1 MLCERNKTCG
11 REGSASA
18 SPGPRPWFYRCV
30 NRICVAFTHVPGDL
44 ERKTHHLFFF
54 WSPMLPAP
62 APAGPSSL
70 PPGARMGTRT
80 GGSVSPGSW
89 DGCEQVPGTCI
100 SPPAASR
107 ASSFLSCPPS
117 EGSSIRRAQRAARG
131 GHRPPGTPRPSEL
144 PGLPLTPLGAGVRT
158 GPPPNPGVIPE
169 SGSRAGGR

>member
-1 MLCERNKTCG
+1 MLCERNGTCG
-11 REGSASA
+11 REGGAST

-54 WSPMLPAP
+54 GPLCFQPRLLLVPPASRRVP
-62 APAGPSSL
+62 GWGPEQGAQC
-70 PPGARMGTRT
+70 PPGAGM
-80 GGSVSPGSW
+80 
-89 DGCEQVPGTCI
+89 
-100 SPPAASR
+100 AASR
-107 ASSFLSCPPS
+107 CLAPASRRRQHPGLRLSSPALH
-117 EGSSIRRAQRAARG
+117 RREAAFAGHSG
-131 GHRPPGTPRPSEL
+131 GPGGDTDPGTPRPSEL